1 MSRPPNPPI
10 PIGREMRETHA
21 GGLYTIVYLHCSVSS
36 NWTIPVFTRLL
47 LSGAQIQFGDGA
59 QFCDSR
65 PGVDNECDPQPMT

>member
-21 GGLYTIVYLHCSVSS
+21 GGYCILLHCKVSS

-59 QFCDSR
+59 QLCDSCS
-65 PGVDNECDPQPMT
+65 GVDNECDLQPMT